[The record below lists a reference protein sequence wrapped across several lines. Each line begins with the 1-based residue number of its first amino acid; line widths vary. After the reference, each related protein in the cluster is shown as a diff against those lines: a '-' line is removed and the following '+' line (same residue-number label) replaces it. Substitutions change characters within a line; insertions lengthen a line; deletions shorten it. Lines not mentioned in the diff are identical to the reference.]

1 MASCSSLGTLVLS
14 SGGLTADVL
23 PAQDLVSVEDVAVCF
38 SVEEWALLDSKQKAL
53 HQEVMLE
60 NARNMA
66 SLGQDTVLFHQLF
79 RWLEMSSQGK
89 RPSSTSLQHGRKKQ
103 RRRIN
108 LDLKMKIIKAHEKGK
123 KIKTIGEE
131 EGLASS
137 TICTILKD
145 KEKIKEAIKSAPGTD
160 AIITRNRTGLISKTE
175 QLLVLWIDDRIQK
188 RMPISLH
195 LIQAKA
201 RSIFE
206 MLKQGAGEERSETF
220 GASRGW
226 FMRFQKRFNY
236 YNIRTT
242 GEALSADE
250 EAAQRFP
257 DKLDEIVVEGNYS
270 PQQIFNVDETGLYWK
285 QMPGRTYIHKEGKT
299 TPGSKASEDRI
310 TLLLGGNVSGFKLK
324 PLLIHRSENPHVFK
338 NISKDALPVHYRV
351 NKKVWM
357 TKVIFE
363 DWFVSCFVPQVRTY
377 CLENKIPFRILLL
390 LDNAP
395 GHPPHLGNLHP
406 GVKVVYL
413 PKNTSSLLQPM
424 DQGAIAAFKAHYL
437 RATLAEAVAAMDRE
451 EIILRDFWKGYNILH
466 CIQNIAV
473 AWHDV
478 PTKCMQGGWSKCLKR
493 FAVFV
498 KNWEGFDQDENVQ
511 VISRD
516 IVTLTRSLN
525 LNIDAGDVE
534 NFIAYNEGELSN
546 EELMQLQSESE
557 EQGDVEAGEDEEE
570 EEEEEEQEDGGGG
583 ICTPKKLTLKELAE
597 FFSKTNHVLSF
608 LNDIDPNEERV
619 GRVQR
624 KINNVLK
631 CYREIYEAKEKSNS
645 CMVPPENYNTPIRIY
660 LNSPG

>member
-1 MASCSSLGTLVLS
+1 MAWCSSSGTSVLS
-14 SGGLTADVL
+14 SGGLTTDVL
-23 PAQDLVSVEDVAVCF
+23 PTQDLVSPKDVAVFF
-38 SVEEWALLDSKQKAL
+38 SMEEWVLLDSEQKAL
-53 HQEVMLE
+53 YQEVLLE

-66 SLGQDTVLFHQLF
+66 SLGQDSELFHQLF

-89 RPSSTSLQHGRKKQ
+89 QPSSASAQPGGKKR

-123 KIKTIGEE
+123 KIKTIVEE

-137 TICTILKD
+137 TICTILRD

-188 RMPISLH
+188 RIPISLH
-195 LIQAKA
+195 LIQVKA

-206 MLKQGAGEERSETF
+206 MLKQGAGEERNETF

-257 DKLDEIVVEGNYS
+257 DQLDEIVVEGNYS

-285 QMPGRTYIHKEGKT
+285 QMPERTYIHKEAKT

-310 TLLLGGNVSGFKLK
+310 TLLLGGNVFGFKLK
-324 PLLIHRSENPHVFK
+324 PLLIDRSENAHAFK
-338 NISKDALPVHYRV
+338 NISKHALPVYYRA
-351 NKKVWM
+351 NKKAWM
-357 TKVIFE
+357 TQVIFE
-363 DWFVSCFVPQVRTY
+363 DWFMTCFVPQVRTY
-377 CLENKIPFRILLL
+377 CLEKKIPFRILLL

-413 PKNTSSLLQPM
+413 PKNTSPLLQPM
-424 DQGAIAAFKAHYL
+424 DQGAIATFKAHYL
-437 RATLAEAVAAMDRE
+437 RATLAEAIAAMDRE

-466 CIQNIAV
+466 CIQNIAA
-473 AWHDV
+473 AWQDV
-478 PTKCMQGGWSKCLKR
+478 PTKCMQGIWSKCLKR

-498 KNWEGFDQDENVQ
+498 KNWEGFDQNKNLE

-516 IVTLTRSLN
+516 IVTLTRSLV
-525 LNIDAGDVE
+525 LDIDAGDVE
-534 NFIAYNEGELSN
+534 NFIAYTEGELSN
-546 EELMQLQSESE
+546 EELMQLQNESE
-557 EQGDVEAGEDEEE
+557 EQRDVEAGEDEEE
-570 EEEEEEQEDGGGG
+570 EEEEEGGGG
-583 ICTPKKLTLKELAE
+583 ACVSKKLTLKELAE

-608 LNDIDPNEERV
+608 LSDIDPNEERV

-624 KINNVLK
+624 EINNVLK
-631 CYREIYEAKEKSNS
+631 CYREIYEDKQTKKECK
-645 CMVPPENYNTPIRIY
+645 
-660 LNSPG
+660 